1 MKNTSELLQKIRKMK
16 KSDINLLTG
25 KDFSSPQIHFYLTDL
40 LCEHGISNID
50 FFNKMELE
58 RSYGYQILNGRRKP
72 PRELLIK
79 TAIFLRLNLEDTQRL
94 LKIGGREIL
103 YPRIR
108 TDAIA
113 IFVIEK
119 KLSLAEY
126 QELMDNYQS

>member
-1 MKNTSELLQKIRKMK
+1 MKNTSELLREIKKMK
-16 KSDINLLTG
+16 KNDIGLLAG
-25 KDFSSPQIHFYLTDL
+25 RDFSSPQIHFYLTDL
-40 LCEHGISNID
+40 LCGHDISNID
-50 FFNKMELE
+50 FFNKMGLE

-72 PRELLIK
+72 SRELFVK
-79 TAIFLRLNLEDTQRL
+79 TAIFLRLNLEETQRL
-94 LKIGGREIL
+94 LKIGSREIL

-126 QELMDNYQS
+126 QELMDRYPS

>member
-25 KDFSSPQIHFYLTDL
+25 KDFSSPRIHFYLTDL
-40 LCEHGISNID
+40 LREHEISNID

-72 PRELLIK
+72 PRELLVK
-79 TAIFLRLNLEDTQRL
+79 TAIFLRLNLEETQRL
-94 LKIGGREIL
+94 LKIGCREIL